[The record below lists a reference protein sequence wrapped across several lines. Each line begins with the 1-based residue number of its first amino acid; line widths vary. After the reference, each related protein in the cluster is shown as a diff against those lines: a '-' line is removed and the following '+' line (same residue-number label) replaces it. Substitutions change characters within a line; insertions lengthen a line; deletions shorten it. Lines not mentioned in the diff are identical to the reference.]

1 MQIITFA
8 DTTVVPAEINRSYQM
23 SSFVETKAL
32 ELLTKSPVEFV
43 EYPKC
48 YKNEVGCGMEKKII
62 FSLNQQHLGTTNCN

>member
-48 YKNEVGCGMEKKII
+48 
-62 FSLNQQHLGTTNCN
+62 